1 MDKSRREWGRL
12 KVQSIDSYISVDVLD
27 KAKLSEKGKSGGKT
41 EIPIGK
47 NKSVQLL
54 LKLERESELI
64 NNA

>member
-1 MDKSRREWGRL
+1 M

-27 KAKLSEKGKSGGKT
+27 KAKLSERGKSGGKT

-54 LKLERESELI
+54 LKLG
-64 NNA
+64 